1 MTTLVLNMIVKN
13 ESCIIKRLLESVF
26 NIIDSYCIC
35 DTGSTDNTAEII
47 TNFFKEKNIPGKIVY
62 EPFKNFEYNRNF
74 ALQSCIGMGDYVL
87 LLDADMQLKINNFD
101 KEILKHY
108 DAIYIYQ
115 ETQKLIYKNIR
126 IVKNNGL
133 FCYKGVTHEY
143 INCPTKSQFLQLN
156 KENIFIIDI
165 GDGGSKSDK
174 YDRDI

>member
-13 ESCIIKRLLESVF
+13 ESCIIKRVLESVF

-87 LLDADMQLKINNFD
+87 LIDADMQLKINMVF
-101 KEILKHY
+101 I
-108 DAIYIYQ
+108 
-115 ETQKLIYKNIR
+115 
-126 IVKNNGL
+126 
-133 FCYKGVTHEY
+133 
-143 INCPTKSQFLQLN
+143 FLVSLL
-156 KENIFIIDI
+156 IIDLRRGI
-165 GDGGSKSDK
+165 RYHFCLK
-174 YDRDI
+174 I